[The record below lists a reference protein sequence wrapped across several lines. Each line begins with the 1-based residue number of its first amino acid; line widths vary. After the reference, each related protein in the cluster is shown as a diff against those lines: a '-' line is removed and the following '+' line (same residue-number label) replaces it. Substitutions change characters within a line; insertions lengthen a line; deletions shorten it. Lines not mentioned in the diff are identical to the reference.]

1 MSDLAFN
8 LRRSGLSAL
17 SARAGATPYVAA
29 IFLSASLVF
38 LVQPMFAKMATP
50 LLGGAPAVWNVSLV
64 CFQTALLAGYAYAH
78 ALARVSSVRSQ
89 VVIHAAL
96 LCLPA
101 FVLPLS
107 ISGLFGD
114 PDPAR
119 PALWL
124 AGTFIVSIAPP
135 FAVISA
141 TAPLIQNWY
150 ARSGRPDAADPYH
163 LYAASNA
170 GSLLGLAAYPLLLE
184 PLTAVSTQTA
194 VWAAGYGLLAL
205 LLIGC
210 GVMAAFGQAAV
221 QAHAAPAPALTA
233 APAEGRWRE
242 RAYWLLLAAIPS
254 GLLLGVTT
262 HIATDVASAPFLWAP
277 PLMAYIATFI
287 IVFSTRPLIPVAT
300 VQRYLPHTVVLA
312 GALIAL
318 QYVLPLPLPVL
329 IFAHIAVLFIVSLAL
344 HGTLAARRPDAS
356 RLTEFYLIMSA
367 GGVVGAALVALV
379 APVLFTG
386 VWEYPLMLGLAVLL
400 RPEAGPLSAAVR
412 RDWKPALACLA
423 LAAAIAAATLNGV
436 PVPNPVY
443 PVAIGAAL
451 VIGILGI
458 TSRLVP
464 LAAFAAAIVIGW
476 SSTPLNGLVSARGFF
491 GVVKTAEFEDTQLR
505 VMMHGTTLHGAQ
517 RIRETGR
524 PTPLAY
530 YHEGTPIAQVF
541 TAAQSQARS
550 VGVVG
555 LGVGSVACY
564 RAPGQAMTFYEI
576 DPIVAEIARDTSR
589 FTFLSSCAPDA
600 PVILG
605 DARVRLHDAA
615 PGEYGLLLID
625 AFSSDAVPA
634 HLLTREAMALYV
646 SRLSED
652 GVIAF
657 HISNR
662 HLALAPVL
670 ARVGEAEGVVMVRQL
685 FLGNAEAGPDARASE
700 VVLVARSQDALDP
713 YLGTG
718 NWKPLEA
725 DGARPWSDDY
735 SNVVGAM
742 YDHWKATR
750 SAH

>member
-1 MSDLAFN
+1 M
-8 LRRSGLSAL
+8 
-17 SARAGATPYVAA
+17 
-29 IFLSASLVF
+29 
-38 LVQPMFAKMATP
+38 
-50 LLGGAPAVWNVSLV
+50 
-64 CFQTALLAGYAYAH
+64 
-78 ALARVSSVRSQ
+78 
-89 VVIHAAL
+89 
-96 LCLPA
+96 
-101 FVLPLS
+101 
-107 ISGLFGD
+107 
-114 PDPAR
+114 
-119 PALWL
+119 
-124 AGTFIVSIAPP
+124 
-135 FAVISA
+135 
-141 TAPLIQNWY
+141 
-150 ARSGRPDAADPYH
+150 
-163 LYAASNA
+163 
-170 GSLLGLAAYPLLLE
+170 LGLAAYPLLLE

-205 LLIGC
+205 LLLIGC
-210 GVMAAFGQAAV
+210 GVMAAYGQAAV
-221 QAHAAPAPALTA
+221 RAHAASAPTLTA

-242 RAYWLLLAAIPS
+242 RAYWLLLAAVPS

-287 IVFSTRPLIPVAT
+287 IVFSTRPLIPIAT
-300 VQRYLPHTVVLA
+300 AQHYLPHTVVLA

-318 QYVLPLPLPVL
+318 QYLLPLPMPVQ

-356 RLTEFYLIMSA
+356 RLTEFYLLMSA

-386 VWEYPLMLGLAVLL
+386 VGEYPLMLGLAILL
-400 RPEAGPLSAAVR
+400 RPEAGTLSAAVR
-412 RDWKPALACLA
+412 RDWKPALVCLA
-423 LAAAIAAATLNGV
+423 LAAVIAAAALNGV
-436 PVPNPVY
+436 TIPTPVY

-464 LAAFAAAIVIGW
+464 LAAFAAAILIGW

-541 TAAQSQARS
+541 TAAQSLTRS

-564 RAPGQAMTFYEI
+564 RAPGQVMTFYEI
-576 DPIVAEIARDTSR
+576 DPIVAEVARDTSR

-646 SRLSED
+646 SRLSDD

-670 ARVGEAEGVVMVRQL
+670 ARVGEAEGVVMVRQ
-685 FLGNAEAGPDARASE
+685 FFNANAEAGPDARASE
-700 VVLVARSQDALDP
+700 VVLVAKSQDAIAP

-718 NWKPLEA
+718 NWKPLET

-742 YDHWKATR
+742 YDHWK
-750 SAH
+750 SGH